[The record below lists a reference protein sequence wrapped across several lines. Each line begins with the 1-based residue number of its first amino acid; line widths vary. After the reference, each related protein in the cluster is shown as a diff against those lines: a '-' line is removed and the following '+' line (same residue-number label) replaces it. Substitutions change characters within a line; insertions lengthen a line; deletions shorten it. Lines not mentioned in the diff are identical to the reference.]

1 MEKEQTNIMEYDYAP
16 DQIVTLEL
24 KGHQL
29 YGLIELLDYVIE
41 DNSYKDIYLDGYPTT
56 AEPVTVELE
65 DGKKVIDRVEVE
77 WKTHPNLNSFFS
89 QKVTSGV
96 SQIGAR
102 AIDLNLVLKRIHEQ
116 MVLDGTAKKQTDL

>member
-1 MEKEQTNIMEYDYAP
+1 MEYDYAP
-16 DQIVTLEL
+16 DQVVSLDL

-41 DNSYKDIYLDGYPTT
+41 DNSYRDIYLDGYPTSV
-56 AEPVTVELE
+56 EPIAIELE
-65 DGKKVIDRVEVE
+65 GGKKVIDRVNVE
-77 WKTHPNLNSFFS
+77 WQTHPNLSSFFS

-116 MVLDGTAKKQTDL
+116 MVKEGTAKKQTEDL